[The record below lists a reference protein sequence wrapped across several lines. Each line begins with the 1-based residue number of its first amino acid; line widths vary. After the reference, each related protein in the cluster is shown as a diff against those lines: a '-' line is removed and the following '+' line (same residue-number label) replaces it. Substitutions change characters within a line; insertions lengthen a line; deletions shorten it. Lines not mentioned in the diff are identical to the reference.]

1 MNLLNIATA
10 KKTKTFFNKF
20 VSQARRSKTEVK
32 VKVTEKQV
40 VHSLDFENL
49 RISAVADFDS
59 VASFKEMSVNM
70 DEWSSEIGKIKK
82 GQDEIQYLPVQSG
95 QTVLSLD
102 AKVLNAI
109 IEDKTEPNFVWNRI
123 CDVYVSMAL
132 INAINITNT
141 VTTNGKLP
149 VNNRVYF
156 SIQNGELKILN
167 TNDVILHQNVIPS
180 VDGDNRIFAIDNSY
194 ISKLKTFLAFSN
206 GVGDISISVC
216 ENMIMFC
223 YKLKEFSAELIC
235 PFEEGLETEKIF
247 HSLERIMN
255 TKWFGKLVTLDEED
269 MLQSGIEYQ
278 VAWLMQ
284 NKKIQNPKLLKNE
297 LDKFTKN
304 LDKHDAFK
312 NLNKSLIELPYLSLS
327 NSLQVD
333 NLFINRIFY
342 QNYISTIQDLPYAI
356 YFLNT
361 KAEALMFGSNDEE
374 FRFKTL
380 FMLRKPANPVA
391 ELTDEDLDEMENA
404 KAEISLNEEDDDTFV
419 PT

>member
-1 MNLLNIATA
+1 
-10 KKTKTFFNKF
+10 
-20 VSQARRSKTEVK
+20 
-32 VKVTEKQV
+32 
-40 VHSLDFENL
+40 
-49 RISAVADFDS
+49 
-59 VASFKEMSVNM
+59 
-70 DEWSSEIGKIKK
+70 
-82 GQDEIQYLPVQSG
+82 
-95 QTVLSLD
+95 
-102 AKVLNAI
+102 
-109 IEDKTEPNFVWNRI
+109 
-123 CDVYVSMAL
+123 
-132 INAINITNT
+132 
-141 VTTNGKLP
+141 
-149 VNNRVYF
+149 
-156 SIQNGELKILN
+156 
-167 TNDVILHQNVIPS
+167 
-180 VDGDNRIFAIDNSY
+180 
-194 ISKLKTFLAFSN
+194 
-206 GVGDISISVC
+206 
-216 ENMIMFC
+216 
-223 YKLKEFSAELIC
+223 
-235 PFEEGLETEKIF
+235 
-247 HSLERIMN
+247 
-255 TKWFGKLVTLDEED
+255 
-269 MLQSGIEYQ
+269 
-278 VAWLMQ
+278 MQ